1 MPEGFTY
8 HIGVGLSVDELNWI
22 VTAISEKKNLPKT
35 SVTNDMITDF
45 VNNIVTNAF
54 DEAQA
59 QNGS

>member
-35 SVTNDMITDF
+35 SVTNDMITR
-45 VNNIVTNAF
+45 IC
-54 DEAQA
+54 
-59 QNGS
+59 